1 LFKAYFVA
9 IRQFYITTGFEN
21 FRVEKMERAKSALK
35 WDQRTDLVKTGI
47 VLLLV
52 VGTTLGGY
60 TVFMFAMGTTTPL
73 VVVTSESMV
82 PTLEVGDLLILRGV
96 PEDQIQ
102 VGNIIVYNDTEDYTW
117 ITNPIVHRIIDI
129 QEVDG
134 ELRFYTKGDA
144 NLDNDDGYRRYD
156 EIVGVMVLRIPFI
169 GHVSMFLKTELG
181 LAFMAIIFI
190 LILVVPEFACKD
202 SEDKEM
208 EIVTIVDDKPSVS
221 EEPPS

>member
-1 LFKAYFVA
+1 
-9 IRQFYITTGFEN
+9 
-21 FRVEKMERAKSALK
+21 MERVKSALK
-35 WDQRTDLVKTGI
+35 WDQRSDIVKTGF

-60 TVFMFAMGTTTPL
+60 TAFMFAMGTTTPL

-82 PTLEVGDLLILRGV
+82 PTLEVGDLLVLRGV
-96 PEDQIQ
+96 PEDDIQ

-117 ITNPIVHRIIDI
+117 IENPIVHRIIDI

-144 NLDNDDGYRRYD
+144 NWDDDEGYRRYD
-156 EIVGVMVLRIPFI
+156 EIVGVMMLRIPAI
-169 GHVSMFLKTELG
+169 GHVSMFLKTPVG
-181 LAFMAIIFI
+181 LAFIVIVFI
-190 LILVVPEFACKD
+190 LILVIPEFACKNSD
-202 SEDKEM
+202 EEESEAVVPDMQQQNE
-208 EIVTIVDDKPSVS
+208 SA